1 MKQYWK
7 PLDNQVPNGI
17 VNPYSIHI
25 TSSSTTNYNM
35 GFNPFETREEKRKR
49 VRDLRRKKLE
59 RVFNGKTTH
68 IRKH

>member
-1 MKQYWK
+1 MKQYWN

-35 GFNPFETREEKRKR
+35 GYSYES
-49 VRDLRRKKLE
+49 LE
-59 RVFNGKTTH
+59 RK
-68 IRKH
+68 